1 MICLYVRFLWPN
13 YISTSTQNQQHCA
26 LCTHTIFQR
35 KSAFY
40 DFHRPK
46 RKITLFVYYFNVFT
60 FVSWRV
66 YIFKMRE
73 ESIKKVCALVYKMWA
88 STRSNVKQKDEKK
101 VSMFLPL
108 RRAQCEVL
116 CASTKYKA
124 FFVFFLLLLNY
135 ARVEGGMRA
144 IYIGSTRWSQ
154 THASLCCCIH
164 NSRVRIQTNIL
175 ANILEKVS
183 LGK

>member
-1 MICLYVRFLWPN
+1 MCDFYDR
-13 YISTSTQNQQHCA
+13 
-26 LCTHTIFQR
+26 TIFQQAHKTNNTVHFAHIQFSNGNLHFTIFIAQKGKLLCLFIISMYLHLCR
-35 KSAFY
+35 GVYTFLKWGRNQLKKYVRLCIRCEPA
-40 DFHRPK
+40 REAMLNK
-46 RKITLFVYYFNVFT
+46 RT
-60 FVSWRV
+60 
-66 YIFKMRE
+66 
-73 ESIKKVCALVYKMWA
+73 KKKFQC
-88 STRSNVKQKDEKK
+88 
-101 VSMFLPL
+101 FLPL